1 MSRCQQGRIG
11 ENTLQS
17 SSSKGKGK
25 EISSTSPHPPT
36 AATTTT
42 TELYGSV
49 LGGGGRQVLKDV
61 LPGTQHHGCQGGQR
75 NCTGGG
81 GDGEGRRAVCDP
93 RDHCLSI
100 RSGLEARGPLIF
112 GGWGVSVMSDMK
124 FACSIMQKWGL
135 QSELFCLRNKEVA
148 TPCTSRPNHTRVTPV
163 KRAASV
169 PEAGSREHRGARVLF
184 RTCRL

>member
-36 AATTTT
+36 AATSTT

-81 GDGEGRRAVCDP
+81 HGEGRRAVCDP

-148 TPCTSRPNHTRVTPV
+148 TPCTSGPNHTRVTPV

>member
-1 MSRCQQGRIG
+1 MCFLGPSTTVAR
-11 ENTLQS
+11 E
-17 SSSKGKGK
+17 GK
-25 EISSTSPHPPT
+25 ET
-36 AATTTT
+36 
-42 TELYGSV
+42 V
-49 LGGGGRQVLKDV
+49 R
-61 LPGTQHHGCQGGQR
+61 
-75 NCTGGG
+75 GGG

-148 TPCTSRPNHTRVTPV
+148 TPCTSGPNHTRVTPV
-163 KRAASV
+163 KRPASV

>member
-1 MSRCQQGRIG
+1 MSRCQQGR
-11 ENTLQS
+11 TLQS

-25 EISSTSPHPPT
+25 EISSTSPHPLTHRRHHHHHRALWQCP
-36 AATTTT
+36 
-42 TELYGSV
+42 
-49 LGGGGRQVLKDV
+49 GGRGATSPQGCASWDPAPR
-61 LPGTQHHGCQGGQR
+61 LPGR
-75 NCTGGG
+75 AKKLYGGG

-148 TPCTSRPNHTRVTPV
+148 TPCTSGPNHTRVTPV